1 MSRIDANGDGR
12 IDYLEFAAKFKDNSF
27 DTRMAARAADRM
39 AKLKELM
46 TLHMTSANDAFRMVS
61 FFHLLKETFQIEG
74 ENLI

>member
-61 FFHLLKETFQIEG
+61 FSIFLKKRFKLKVK
-74 ENLI
+74 N